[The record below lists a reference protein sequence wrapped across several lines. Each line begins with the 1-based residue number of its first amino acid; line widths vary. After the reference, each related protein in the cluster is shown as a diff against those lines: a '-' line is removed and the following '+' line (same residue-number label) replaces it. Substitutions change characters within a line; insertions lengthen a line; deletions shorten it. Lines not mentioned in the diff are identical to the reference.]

1 MKLAKVIGTVVCDH
15 KLDDFEGIK
24 FLLIQPI
31 DENLKNAGDAIV
43 AVDTVQAGV
52 GDIVYYESSKEAAKT
67 LKNWFNP
74 ADASIIGIIDQV
86 NNYKH

>member
-1 MKLAKVIGTVVCDH
+1 MKLAKVIGTVVCDV
-15 KLDDFEGIK
+15 KLKDFEGIK

-31 DENLKNAGDAIV
+31 DEKMNNKGKAIV
-43 AVDTVQAGV
+43 AVDTVQAGT

-74 ADASIIGIIDQV
+74 ADASIIGIVDQI
-86 NNYKH
+86 N